1 MGFTLEKHIARQ
13 PIMDEPYKRH
23 LKTEP
28 LFWEAQR
35 CRLNGDQNGLE
46 AVKAK
51 AELMAAMDKLETKEN
66 G

>member
-23 LKTEP
+23 LKTAP
-28 LFWEAQR
+28 LFWEAKR
-35 CRLNGDQNGLE
+35 CRLNGDLKGLE

-51 AELMAAMDKLETKEN
+51 AELMAALDELEGK
-66 G
+66 